1 MDLIRNWFKTVAD
14 NPQLTLLILLLLF
27 ATTALALTAG
37 ILAPFLAAVVLA
49 YLLQVFVEKLE
60 GYGVSP
66 WLSITLVFVVFVM
79 LALAIVFGLIPLL
92 IRQVTQLT
100 RQAPEFVANVQD
112 IVIHL
117 PDRYPA
123 FITPAQASQVMN
135 QLQTEV
141 LDFSQVLVGSLG
153 GTVVGLMTW
162 IVYLII
168 VPLMV
173 FFLVKDKDKIVAWVA
188 SFLPRDR
195 QLAAQ
200 VWAEVHR
207 QLQNYVGGKALEIL
221 VVAIVTYI
229 TFTLIDLQYA
239 LLLAVITGFSVLI
252 PYIGAAVVALPV
264 AAVAILQWGFT
275 GDAGVALIA
284 YGIIQALDGNVL
296 VPFVFSE
303 VVDIHPVAIIVA
315 ILFFGGIWGFW
326 GVFFAIPLAVVVQ
339 AVIRA
344 WPRSPEDDV
353 VTESDV
359 GAAS

>member
-1 MDLIRNWFKTVAD
+1 MELICNWFKTISD
-14 NPQLTLLILLLLF
+14 NPQLTLLILLLVV
-27 ATTALALTAG
+27 ATTALVLTAD

-49 YLLQVFVEKLE
+49 YLLQVFVDRLE

-66 WLSITLVFVVFVM
+66 WLSMTLVFVVFVL
-79 LALAIVFGLIPLL
+79 LALAVIFGLIPLL

-100 RQAPEFVANVQD
+100 RQAPEFITNLQETVS
-112 IVIHL
+112 HL
-117 PDRYPA
+117 PDQYPSL
-123 FITPAQASQVMN
+123 ITPAQASQVMN

-141 LDFSQVLVGSLG
+141 LDFSQSLVGSLG

-162 IVYLII
+162 VVYLII

-173 FFLVKDKDKIVAWVA
+173 FFLIKDKDKIVGWMA
-188 SFLPRDR
+188 SFLPSDR
-195 QLAAQ
+195 KLTGQ
-200 VWAEVHR
+200 VWTEVHR

-221 VVAIVTYI
+221 IVAVVTYV
-229 TFTLIDLQYA
+229 TFSFIDLQYS

-252 PYIGAAVVALPV
+252 PYIGAAVVTLPV
-264 AAVAILQWGFT
+264 GVVAILQWGFT
-275 GDAGVALIA
+275 SEAGVAMIA

-303 VVDIHPVAIIVA
+303 VVDLHPVAIIVA

-339 AVIRA
+339 AVIGA
-344 WPRSPEDDV
+344 WPRNVEYSEPESAPTD
-353 VTESDV
+353 
-359 GAAS
+359 

>member
-1 MDLIRNWFKTVAD
+1 MDIIRNWFKTISD
-14 NPQLTLLILLLLF
+14 NPQLTLLIFLLIA
-27 ATTALALTAG
+27 ATTALALTAD

-49 YLLQVFVEKLE
+49 YLLQVFVDRLE

-66 WLSITLVFVVFVM
+66 WLSMTLVFVVFVL

-100 RQAPEFVANVQD
+100 RQAPEFITNLQETVS
-112 IVIHL
+112 HL
-117 PDRYPA
+117 PDEYPSL
-123 FITPAQASQVMN
+123 ITPAQASQVMN

-141 LDFSQVLVGSLG
+141 LDFSQSLVGSLG

-162 IVYLII
+162 VVYLII

-173 FFLVKDKDKIVAWVA
+173 FFLMKDKDKIVSWMA

-195 QLAAQ
+195 QLTGQ
-200 VWAEVHR
+200 VWTEVHR

-221 VVAIVTYI
+221 IVAVVTYI
-229 TFTLIDLQYA
+229 TFSFIDLQYS

-264 AAVAILQWGFT
+264 GVVAILQWGFT
-275 GDAGVALIA
+275 GDAGVAMVA

-303 VVDIHPVAIIVA
+303 VVDLHPVAIIVA
-315 ILFFGGIWGFW
+315 ILFFGGVWGFW

-339 AVIRA
+339 AVIAA
-344 WPRSPEDDV
+344 WPRSTKNIEPEP
-353 VTESDV
+353 T
-359 GAAS
+359 AAN

>member
-1 MDLIRNWFKTVAD
+1 MNIISNWFKTISE
-14 NPQLTLLILLLLF
+14 NPQLTLLILLLVF
-27 ATTALALTAG
+27 VTTSILLTAS

-49 YLLQVFVEKLE
+49 YLLQVFVDRLE
-60 GYGVSP
+60 GHGVSP
-66 WLSITLVFVVFVM
+66 WLSIALVFVVFVFLT
-79 LALAIVFGLIPLL
+79 LAVVFGLIPLL

-100 RQAPEFVANVQD
+100 RQAPEFIAYLQETVS
-112 IVIHL
+112 HL
-117 PDRYPA
+117 PDEYPSL
-123 FITPAQASQVMN
+123 ITPAQASQVMD

-141 LDFSQVLVGSLG
+141 LDFSQALVGSLG

-162 IVYLII
+162 VVYLII

-173 FFLVKDKDKIVAWVA
+173 FFLIKDKDKVVSWLA

-195 QLAAQ
+195 ELTGR
-200 VWAEVHR
+200 VWVEVHR

-221 VVAIVTYI
+221 IVSGVTYI
-229 TFTLIDLQYA
+229 TFSFIDLQYA

-264 AAVAILQWGFT
+264 AIVAVLQWGFT
-275 GDAGVALIA
+275 SDAGVAMIA
-284 YGIIQALDGNVL
+284 YGVIQAVDGNVL
-296 VPFVFSE
+296 APIVFSE

-339 AVIRA
+339 AVIGA
-344 WPRSPEDDV
+344 WPRRGPDPVQNEPLNRPS
-353 VTESDV
+353 
-359 GAAS
+359 

>member
-1 MDLIRNWFKTVAD
+1 MDIIRNWFKTISD
-14 NPQLTLLILLLLF
+14 NPQLTLLVLLLILVT
-27 ATTALALTAG
+27 ATLVLTAD

-49 YLLQVFVEKLE
+49 YLLQVFIDRLE
-60 GYGVSP
+60 HYGVSP
-66 WLSITLVFVVFVM
+66 WLSIALVFVVFVV
-79 LALAIVFGLIPLL
+79 LALAIILGLIPLL
-92 IRQVTQLT
+92 IRQITQLT
-100 RQAPEFVANVQD
+100 RQAPQFVTYLQETVSQ
-112 IVIHL
+112 L
-117 PDRYPA
+117 PERYPSL
-123 FITPAQASQVMN
+123 ITPTQASQIMD

-141 LDFSQVLVGSLG
+141 LDFSQALVGSLG

-173 FFLVKDKDKIVAWVA
+173 FFLIKDKTKIVGWTA
-188 SFLPRDR
+188 SFLPQERE
-195 QLAAQ
+195 LAGQ

-221 VVAIVTYI
+221 IVAIVTYV
-229 TFTLIDLQYA
+229 TFTFIDLQYA

-252 PYIGAAVVALPV
+252 PYIGAAVVTLPV
-264 AAVAILQWGFT
+264 AVVAILQWGFT
-275 GDAGVALIA
+275 GDAGIALAA

-315 ILFFGGIWGFW
+315 ILFFGGIWGIW

-339 AVIRA
+339 SVLRA
-344 WPRSPEDDV
+344 WPRSHV
-353 VTESDV
+353 VADTDSSQDTT
-359 GAAS
+359 A

>member
-1 MDLIRNWFKTVAD
+1 MELIRNWFKTISD
-14 NPQLTLLILLLLF
+14 NPQLTLLILLLVV
-27 ATTALALTAG
+27 ATTALVLTAD

-49 YLLQVFVEKLE
+49 YLLQVFVDRLE

-66 WLSITLVFVVFVM
+66 WLSMTLVFVVFVL
-79 LALAIVFGLIPLL
+79 LALAVIFGLIPLL

-100 RQAPEFVANVQD
+100 RQAPEFITNLQETVS
-112 IVIHL
+112 HL
-117 PDRYPA
+117 PDQYPSL
-123 FITPAQASQVMN
+123 ITPAQASQVMN

-141 LDFSQVLVGSLG
+141 LDFSQSLVGSLG

-162 IVYLII
+162 VVYLII

-173 FFLVKDKDKIVAWVA
+173 FFLIKDKDKIVSWMA
-188 SFLPRDR
+188 SFLPQDR
-195 QLAAQ
+195 KLTGQ
-200 VWAEVHR
+200 VWTEVHR

-221 VVAIVTYI
+221 IVAVVTYV
-229 TFTLIDLQYA
+229 TFSFIDLQYS

-264 AAVAILQWGFT
+264 GVVAILQWGFT
-275 GDAGVALIA
+275 SEAGVAMIA

-303 VVDIHPVAIIVA
+303 VVDLHPVAIIVA

-339 AVIRA
+339 AVIGA
-344 WPRSPEDDV
+344 WPRNVEDSEPESAPAD
-353 VTESDV
+353 
-359 GAAS
+359 

>member
-1 MDLIRNWFKTVAD
+1 MDILRNWFKTISD
-14 NPQLTLLILLLLF
+14 NPQLTLLILLLIF
-27 ATTALALTAG
+27 ATTALVLTAD
-37 ILAPFLAAVVLA
+37 ILAPFFAAVVLA
-49 YLLQVFVEKLE
+49 FLLQVFIDRLE
-60 GYGVSP
+60 RLGVSP
-66 WLSITLVFVVFVM
+66 WLSITLAFVVFVM
-79 LALAIVFGLIPLL
+79 LTLTVVFGLVPLL

-100 RQAPEFVANVQD
+100 RQAPEFISSLQATVSQ
-112 IVIHL
+112 L
-117 PDRYPA
+117 PERYPA
-123 FITPAQASQVMN
+123 LITPAQATQIMN

-141 LDFSQVLVGSLG
+141 LDFSQGLVGSLG

-173 FFLVKDKDKIVAWVA
+173 FFLVKDKDRIVGWLK
-188 SFLPRDR
+188 SFLPRDHE
-195 QLAAQ
+195 LTGQ
-200 VWAEVHR
+200 VWTEVHV

-221 VVAIVTYI
+221 IVAIVTYV
-229 TFTLIDLQYA
+229 TFTLIELEYA

-252 PYIGAAVVALPV
+252 PYIGAAVVTLPV
-264 AAVAILQWGFT
+264 AVVAVLQWGFAT
-275 GDAGVALIA
+275 EAWIAIIA

-344 WPRSPEDDV
+344 WPRSDEEITSDAIGG
-353 VTESDV
+353 ES
-359 GAAS
+359 A

>member
-1 MDLIRNWFKTVAD
+1 MDIIRNWFKTISD
-14 NPQLTLLILLLLF
+14 NPQLTLLILLLIA
-27 ATTALALTAG
+27 ATTALALTAD

-49 YLLQVFVEKLE
+49 YLLQVFVDRLE

-66 WLSITLVFVVFVM
+66 WLSMTLVFVVFVL

-100 RQAPEFVANVQD
+100 RQAPEFITNLQETVS
-112 IVIHL
+112 HL
-117 PDRYPA
+117 PDEYPSL
-123 FITPAQASQVMN
+123 ITPAQASQVMN

-141 LDFSQVLVGSLG
+141 LDFSQALVGSLG

-162 IVYLII
+162 VVYLII

-173 FFLVKDKDKIVAWVA
+173 FFLMKDKDKIVSWMA

-195 QLAAQ
+195 QLTGQ
-200 VWAEVHR
+200 VWTEVHR

-221 VVAIVTYI
+221 IVAVVTYI
-229 TFTLIDLQYA
+229 TFSFIDLQYA

-264 AAVAILQWGFT
+264 GVVAILQWGFT
-275 GDAGVALIA
+275 GDAGVAMVA

-303 VVDIHPVAIIVA
+303 VVDLHPVAIIVA
-315 ILFFGGIWGFW
+315 ILFFGGVWGFW

-339 AVIRA
+339 AVIAA
-344 WPRSPEDDV
+344 WPRSTKNSEPEP
-353 VTESDV
+353 T
-359 GAAS
+359 AAD

>member
-1 MDLIRNWFKTVAD
+1 MDIIRNWFRTISG
-14 NPQLTLLILLLLF
+14 NPQLTLLIILLVL
-27 ATTALALTAG
+27 ATTALVLTAN

-49 YLLQVFVEKLE
+49 YLLQVFIEKLE
-60 GYGVSP
+60 SYGVSP
-66 WLSITLVFVVFVM
+66 WLSITLVFVVFIM
-79 LALAIVFGLIPLL
+79 LMLMIVFGLIPLL
-92 IRQVTQLT
+92 IRQITQLT
-100 RQAPEFVANVQD
+100 RQAPEFITSLQNTVS
-112 IVIHL
+112 HL
-117 PDRYPA
+117 PDKYPSLL
-123 FITPAQASQVMN
+123 TPAQASQIMN

-141 LDFSQVLVGSLG
+141 LVFSQTLVGSLG
-153 GTVVGLMTW
+153 GTVIGLMTW

-173 FFLVKDKDKIVAWVA
+173 FFLIKDKDKIVNWVA

-195 QLAAQ
+195 QLAGQ
-200 VWAEVHR
+200 VWVEVHT

-221 VVAIVTYI
+221 VVAVVTYI
-229 TFTLIDLQYA
+229 TFSLIGLQYA

-252 PYIGAAVVALPV
+252 PYIGAAVVTLPV
-264 AAVAILQWGFT
+264 AVVAISQWGFT
-275 GDAGVALIA
+275 SDAGIAVMA

-339 AVIRA
+339 AVIRS
-344 WPRSPEDDV
+344 WPKTPAELD
-353 VTESDV
+353 
-359 GAAS
+359 AAAAE

>member
-1 MDLIRNWFKTVAD
+1 MDIISNWFKTISD
-14 NPQLTLLILLLLF
+14 NPQLTLLILLLVF
-27 ATTALALTAG
+27 ATTALVLTAN

-49 YLLQVFVEKLE
+49 YLLQVFVDKLE

-66 WLSITLVFVVFVM
+66 WLSITLVFVVFIM
-79 LALAIVFGLIPLL
+79 LMLAIVFALIPLL
-92 IRQVTQLT
+92 IRQITQLT
-100 RQAPEFVANVQD
+100 RQAPDFITSLQD
-112 IVIHL
+112 TVSHL
-117 PDRYPA
+117 PDKYPSLL
-123 FITPAQASQVMN
+123 TPAQASQIMN

-141 LDFSQVLVGSLG
+141 LDFSQSLVGSLG
-153 GTVVGLMTW
+153 GTVIGLMTW

-173 FFLVKDKDKIVAWVA
+173 FFLIKDKDKIVNWLA

-195 QLAAQ
+195 QLARQ
-200 VWAEVHR
+200 VWAEVHN

-221 VVAIVTYI
+221 VVAVVTYI
-229 TFTLIDLQYA
+229 TFSLIGLQYA

-252 PYIGAAVVALPV
+252 PYIGAAVVTLPV
-264 AAVAILQWGFT
+264 AVVAILQWGFT
-275 GDAGVALIA
+275 SDAGIAVMA

-344 WPRSPEDDV
+344 WPKTSAEL
-353 VTESDV
+353 E
-359 GAAS
+359 AATAE

>member
-1 MDLIRNWFKTVAD
+1 MDILRNWFKTISD
-14 NPQLTLLILLLLF
+14 NPQLTLLIILLIF
-27 ATTALALTAG
+27 ATTALVLTAD
-37 ILAPFLAAVVLA
+37 ILAPFFAAVVLA
-49 YLLQVFVEKLE
+49 FLLQVFIDKLE
-60 GYGVSP
+60 ALGVSP
-66 WLSITLVFVVFVM
+66 WLSITLAFVLFVM
-79 LALAIVFGLIPLL
+79 LFLGIVFGLVPLL

-100 RQAPEFVANVQD
+100 RQAPEFISSLQATVSQ
-112 IVIHL
+112 L
-117 PDRYPA
+117 PERYPA
-123 FITPAQASQVMN
+123 LITPDQASQVMN

-141 LDFSQVLVGSLG
+141 LDFSQTLVGSLG

-173 FFLVKDKDKIVAWVA
+173 FFLVKDKDRIVSWFR

-195 QLAAQ
+195 QLAGQ
-200 VWAEVHR
+200 VWTEVQV
-207 QLQNYVGGKALEIL
+207 QLKNYVGGKALEIL
-221 VVAIVTYI
+221 IVAVVTYI
-229 TFTLIDLQYA
+229 TFTFIELEYA

-252 PYIGAAVVALPV
+252 PYIGAAVVTLPV
-264 AAVAILQWGFT
+264 AVVAILQWGFAT
-275 GDAGVALIA
+275 EAWIAIAA

-344 WPRSPEDDV
+344 WPRAEEVPAPDSANAEP
-353 VTESDV
+353 S
-359 GAAS
+359 

>member
-1 MDLIRNWFKTVAD
+1 MDIIRNWFKTISD
-14 NPQLTLLILLLLF
+14 NPQLTLLILLLIF
-27 ATTALALTAG
+27 ATTALVLTAD

-49 YLLQVFVEKLE
+49 FLLQVFIDKLE
-60 GYGVSP
+60 SLGVSP
-66 WLSITLVFVVFVM
+66 WLSITLAFVLFVM
-79 LALAIVFGLIPLL
+79 LFLAIVFGLVPLL
-92 IRQVTQLT
+92 IRQITQLT
-100 RQAPEFVANVQD
+100 RQAPEFISSLQSTVSQ
-112 IVIHL
+112 L
-117 PDRYPA
+117 PERYPA
-123 FITPAQASQVMN
+123 LITPDQASQVMN

-141 LDFSQVLVGSLG
+141 LDFSQTLVGSLG

-173 FFLVKDKDKIVAWVA
+173 FFLVKDKDHIVNWFR

-195 QLAAQ
+195 ELAGQ
-200 VWAEVHR
+200 VWTEVQV
-207 QLQNYVGGKALEIL
+207 QLKNYVGGKALEIL
-221 VVAIVTYI
+221 IVAVVTYI
-229 TFTLIDLQYA
+229 TFTFIELEYA

-252 PYIGAAVVALPV
+252 PYIGAAVVTLPV
-264 AAVAILQWGFT
+264 AGVAILQWGFAT
-275 GDAGVALIA
+275 EAWIAIAA

-344 WPRSPEDDV
+344 WPRAKEDIQPNTAS
-353 VTESDV
+353 TEPS
-359 GAAS
+359 

>member
-1 MDLIRNWFKTVAD
+1 MDIIRNWFKTISD
-14 NPQLTLLILLLLF
+14 NPQLTLLILLLIF
-27 ATTALALTAG
+27 VTTSIALTAS

-49 YLLQVFVEKLE
+49 YLLQVFVDKLE

-66 WLSITLVFVVFVM
+66 WLSITLVFVVFVLM
-79 LALAIVFGLIPLL
+79 TLAVVFGLIPLL

-100 RQAPEFVANVQD
+100 RQAPEFIADLQEKVS
-112 IVIHL
+112 HL
-117 PDRYPA
+117 PDEYPSL
-123 FITPAQASQVMN
+123 ITPAQASQVMN

-141 LDFSQVLVGSLG
+141 LDFSQALVGSLG

-162 IVYLII
+162 VVYLII

-173 FFLVKDKDKIVAWVA
+173 FFLVKDKDKISAWLA

-195 QLAAQ
+195 ELTGQ

-221 VVAIVTYI
+221 LVAVVTYI
-229 TFTLIDLQYA
+229 TFSFIDLQYA

-264 AAVAILQWGFT
+264 AVVAVLQWGFT
-275 GDAGVALIA
+275 SDAGMAMIA

-339 AVIRA
+339 AVIGA
-344 WPRSPEDDV
+344 WPRREPDV
-353 VTESDV
+353 VQNES
-359 GAAS
+359 ANTPT

>member
-1 MDLIRNWFKTVAD
+1 MDLIRNWFKTIAD
-14 NPQLTLLILLLLF
+14 NPQLTLLMILLIF
-27 ATTALALTAG
+27 VTAALVLTAG

-49 YLLQVFVEKLE
+49 YLLQVFIDRLE
-60 GYGVSP
+60 RFGVSP
-66 WLSITLVFVVFVM
+66 WLSVTLVFVIFVM
-79 LALAIVFGLIPLL
+79 LTLAIVFGLIPLL

-100 RQAPEFVANVQD
+100 VQAPDFITNLQETVSR
-112 IVIHL
+112 L
-117 PDRYPA
+117 PERYPA
-123 FITPAQASQVMN
+123 LITPAQAEQVMN
-135 QLQTEV
+135 QMQTEV
-141 LDFSQVLVGSLG
+141 LGFSQALVGSLG

-162 IVYLII
+162 VVYLII

-173 FFLVKDKDKIVAWVA
+173 FFLIKDKDKIVQWIA
-188 SFLPRDR
+188 SLLPRDR
-195 QLAAQ
+195 ELAGQ
-200 VWAEVHR
+200 VWLEVHR

-221 VVAIVTYI
+221 IVAVVTYI

-252 PYIGAAVVALPV
+252 PYIGAAVVTLPV
-264 AAVAILQWGFT
+264 AVVAILQWGFT
-275 GDAGVALIA
+275 SDAGIALIA

-339 AVIRA
+339 AVLRA
-344 WPRSPEDDV
+344 WPTGDDDTQ
-353 VTESDV
+353 TEPD
-359 GAAS
+359 ATA

>member
-1 MDLIRNWFKTVAD
+1 MDIIRNWFKTISD
-14 NPQLTLLILLLLF
+14 NPQLTLLILLLVVV
-27 ATTALALTAG
+27 TTSIALTAS

-49 YLLQVFVEKLE
+49 YLLQVFVDRLE

-66 WLSITLVFVVFVM
+66 WLSMALVFVVFV
-79 LALAIVFGLIPLL
+79 LFTLSILFRLIPTL
-92 IRQVTQLT
+92 IQQATLLT
-100 RQAPEFVANVQD
+100 RQAPQLLTNLQEKVS
-112 IVIHL
+112 HL
-117 PDRYPA
+117 PDEYPSL
-123 FITPAQASQVMN
+123 ITPAQASQVMN

-141 LDFSQVLVGSLG
+141 LDFSQSLVGSLG

-162 IVYLII
+162 VVYLII

-173 FFLVKDKDKIVAWVA
+173 FFLIKDKDKIVSWMA
-188 SFLPRDR
+188 SFLPHDR
-195 QLAAQ
+195 ELTGK

-207 QLQNYVGGKALEIL
+207 QLQNYVGGKAFEIL
-221 VVAIVTYI
+221 IVAVVTYI
-229 TFTLIDLQYA
+229 TFSFIDLQYA

-264 AAVAILQWGFT
+264 AVVAVLQWGFT
-275 GDAGVALIA
+275 GDAGVAMIA

-339 AVIRA
+339 AVIGA
-344 WPRSPEDDV
+344 WPKRGPDSVQNEPVD
-353 VTESDV
+353 TPS
-359 GAAS
+359 

>member
-1 MDLIRNWFKTVAD
+1 MDIIRNWFRTISD
-14 NPQLTLLILLLLF
+14 NPQLTLLILLLTFVTVALVF
-27 ATTALALTAG
+27 TAD

-49 YLLQVFVEKLE
+49 YLLQVFIDRLE
-60 GYGVSP
+60 NFGVSP
-66 WLSITLVFVVFVM
+66 WLSITLAFVVFVM
-79 LALAIVFGLIPLL
+79 VTLAIVFGLIPLL
-92 IRQVTQLT
+92 IRQLTQLT
-100 RQAPEFVANVQD
+100 RQAPEFLSSLQD
-112 IVIHL
+112 SVSHL

-123 FITPAQASQVMN
+123 LITPVQADQIMN

-141 LDFSQVLVGSLG
+141 LDFSQSLVGSLG

-173 FFLVKDKDKIVAWVA
+173 FFLIKDKDKIVEWLTT
-188 SFLPRDR
+188 FLPRDR
-195 QLAAQ
+195 ELAGQ
-200 VWAEVHR
+200 VWFEVHS

-221 VVAIVTYI
+221 IVAVVTYI
-229 TFTLIDLQYA
+229 TFKFIGLQYA

-252 PYIGAAVVALPV
+252 PYIGAAVVTLPV
-264 AAVAILQWGFT
+264 AVVAFLQWGF
-275 GDAGVALIA
+275 GPDAWVAIIA
-284 YGIIQALDGNVL
+284 YGVIQALDGNVL

-344 WPRSPEDDV
+344 WPRAPENL
-353 VTESDV
+353 EMEV
-359 GAAS
+359 GPGASS

>member
-1 MDLIRNWFKTVAD
+1 MDIIRNWFKTISD
-14 NPQLTLLILLLLF
+14 NPQLTLLILLFVF
-27 ATTALALTAG
+27 ATTTIALTAH
-37 ILAPFLAAVVLA
+37 ILAPFLAAVILA
-49 YLLQVFVEKLE
+49 YLLQVFVDRLE

-66 WLSITLVFVVFVM
+66 WLSITLVFVVFVV
-79 LALAIVFGLIPLL
+79 LTLAIVFGLIPLL
-92 IRQVTQLT
+92 IRQATQLT
-100 RQAPEFVANVQD
+100 RQAPEFITNLQETVS
-112 IVIHL
+112 HL
-117 PDRYPA
+117 PDRYPSL
-123 FITPAQASQVMN
+123 ITPGQASQVMN

-141 LDFSQVLVGSLG
+141 LDFSQMLVGSLG

-162 IVYLII
+162 VVYLII

-173 FFLVKDKDKIVAWVA
+173 FFLVKDKDKIVTWMAA
-188 SFLPRDR
+188 FLPRDR
-195 QLAAQ
+195 QLAGQ

-221 VVAIVTYI
+221 LVAVVTYI
-229 TFTLIDLQYA
+229 TFSLIGLQYA

-252 PYIGAAVVALPV
+252 PYIGAAVVTLPV
-264 AAVAILQWGFT
+264 AVVAILQWGFT
-275 GDAGVALIA
+275 SDARIALAA

-339 AVIRA
+339 AVIGA
-344 WPRSPEDDV
+344 WPRTPGDLEAELRAGSAD
-353 VTESDV
+353 
-359 GAAS
+359 

>member
-1 MDLIRNWFKTVAD
+1 MDIIRNWFKTISD
-14 NPQLTLLILLLLF
+14 NPQLTLLILLLVV
-27 ATTALALTAG
+27 ATTAIVLTAG

-66 WLSITLVFVVFVM
+66 WLSITLVFVVFVL
-79 LALAIVFGLIPLL
+79 LALAVIFGLVPLL

-100 RQAPEFVANVQD
+100 RQAPDFITNLQD
-112 IVIHL
+112 IVSHL
-117 PDRYPA
+117 PDRYPSL
-123 FITPAQASQVMN
+123 ITPAQASQVMD

-141 LDFSQVLVGSLG
+141 LDFSQTLVGSLG

-173 FFLVKDKDKIVAWVA
+173 FFLVKDKDKIVAWMA

-195 QLAAQ
+195 ELTGK

-229 TFTLIDLQYA
+229 TFSFIGLQYA

-252 PYIGAAVVALPV
+252 PYIGAAVVTLPV
-264 AAVAILQWGFT
+264 AVVAILQWGFT
-275 GDAGVALIA
+275 SDAGVALIA

-339 AVIRA
+339 AVIGA
-344 WPRSPEDDV
+344 WPRQLEEVEPDGSEDP
-353 VTESDV
+353 S
-359 GAAS
+359 S

>member
-1 MDLIRNWFKTVAD
+1 MDLIRNWFKTISD
-14 NPQLTLLILLLLF
+14 NPQLTLLVLLLVF
-27 ATTALALTAG
+27 VTLALILTAN

-49 YLLQVFVEKLE
+49 YLLQVFIDRLE
-60 GYGVSP
+60 RYGVSP
-66 WLSITLVFVVFVM
+66 WLSIMLVFVVFM
-79 LALAIVFGLIPLL
+79 LLALAIIFGLIPLL
-92 IRQVTQLT
+92 IRQITQLT
-100 RQAPEFVANVQD
+100 RQAPDFITSLQD
-112 IVIHL
+112 TVSRL
-117 PDRYPA
+117 PEQYPA
-123 FITPAQASQVMN
+123 LITPAQAEQVMN

-141 LDFSQVLVGSLG
+141 LDFSQALVGSLG

-173 FFLVKDKDKIVAWVA
+173 FFLIKDKDKVVDWIA

-195 QLAAQ
+195 QLAGQ
-200 VWAEVHR
+200 VWSEVHR

-221 VVAIVTYI
+221 IVAVVTYI

-252 PYIGAAVVALPV
+252 PYIGAAVVTLPV
-264 AAVAILQWGFT
+264 AVVAVLQWGFT
-275 GDAGVALIA
+275 SDTAVALIA

-296 VPFVFSE
+296 APFVFSE
-303 VVDIHPVAIIVA
+303 VVDIHPVAIIVS

-339 AVIRA
+339 AVLRA
-344 WPRSPEDDV
+344 WPRAPDETGSEPDP
-353 VTESDV
+353 TT
-359 GAAS
+359 AA

>member
-1 MDLIRNWFKTVAD
+1 MDLIRNWFKRISD
-14 NPQLTLLILLLLF
+14 NPQLTLMMLLLIF
-27 ATTALALTAG
+27 VTIALMLTVD

-49 YLLQVFVEKLE
+49 YLLQVFVDRLE
-60 GYGVSP
+60 RYGVSV
-66 WLSITLVFVVFVM
+66 WLSITLVFVVFVL

-100 RQAPEFVANVQD
+100 RQAPEFISSLQETVSR
-112 IVIHL
+112 L
-117 PDRYPA
+117 PEQYPA
-123 FITPAQASQVMN
+123 LITPTQAKQVMN

-141 LDFSQVLVGSLG
+141 LDFSQALVGSLG

-173 FFLVKDKDKIVAWVA
+173 FFLVKDKTKIVAWFA

-195 QLAAQ
+195 ELTGQ

-221 VVAIVTYI
+221 IVAVVTYI

-252 PYIGAAVVALPV
+252 PYIGAAVVTLPV
-264 AAVAILQWGFT
+264 AVVAILQWGFT
-275 GDAGVALIA
+275 GDAAVAVAA
-284 YGIIQALDGNVL
+284 YAIIQALDGNVL

-326 GVFFAIPLAVVVQ
+326 GVFFAIPLAVLVQ
-339 AVIRA
+339 AVLRA
-344 WPRSPEDDV
+344 WPKAEES
-353 VTESDV
+353 TESDAEPTP
-359 GAAS
+359 AA